1 MSSTCMYVG
10 KVPPL
15 PNVGLWTADLG
26 TCVKVEL
33 KTNVPIKVREDLT
46 YEFI

>member
-33 KTNVPIKVREDLT
+33 KTNFPIKVRKDLA
-46 YEFI
+46 YELI